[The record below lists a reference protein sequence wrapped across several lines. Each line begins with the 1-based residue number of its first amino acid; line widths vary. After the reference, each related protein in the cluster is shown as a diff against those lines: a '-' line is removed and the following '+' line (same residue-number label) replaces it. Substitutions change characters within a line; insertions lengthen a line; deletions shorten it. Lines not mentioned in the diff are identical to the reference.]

1 MTTLRALTV
10 VATLAACGSGTT
22 GLVDVALTTAPGSTV
37 LDGVQ
42 TLRMTLTNPR
52 RVTEATRTA
61 RGFDLALE
69 LDADDASSALLVEG
83 LDAAGAVVAYGQ
95 APVFPIAAINTK
107 IVVYVAPPMS
117 INAAPI
123 ALATARSHVA
133 GAPLDYGAVFAGG
146 LTADGKPTTDIA
158 VYNAYNHTL
167 VSGIPLPAARADL
180 AMVHA
185 GNGVV
190 FLFGGTGSDGGAT
203 GTLWR
208 FDTTVAPNGAFTTI
222 ADQPTF
228 ARAGQR
234 IVTVPSTA
242 YAITGSPAL
251 DFNGNATVTARTDLP
266 SLPAAGATAAGTAA
280 IFVGDTI
287 IRRRAAAYDTLSP
300 TGRVDAAVVRLPD
313 ATVAVVGGGDPLTRD
328 ALRIDAATGAITPV
342 PDVLQTPRRA
352 PSIAA
357 TSRHVVV
364 AGGTDAN
371 GDPIASAEILDATTL
386 APLAVVPITARTG
399 SYAVALPN
407 DQVLLIGGA
416 PAAALIELFTPDPP
430 AP

>member
-1 MTTLRALTV
+1 MTTLRALATTL
-10 VATLAACGSGTT
+10 AFTLAACGEGTT
-22 GLVDVALTTAPGSTV
+22 GLVDVSLTTAPGSTV

-52 RVTEATRTA
+52 RVIEATRTG
-61 RGFDLALE
+61 RGFDLVLDI
-69 LDADDASSALLVEG
+69 DADEAGSALLVEG
-83 LDAAGAVVAYGQ
+83 LDAAGALVAYGQ
-95 APVFPIAAINTK
+95 APLFPISAINTK

-123 ALATARSHVA
+123 ALATARSHIA

-146 LTADGKPTTDIA
+146 LTADGAPTTDIA

-185 GNGVV
+185 GNGLVY
-190 FLFGGTGSDGGAT
+190 LFGGTGADGNPT

-208 FDTTVAPNGAFTTI
+208 FDTTVAPNGAFSTVT
-222 ADQPTF
+222 DQPTY

-251 DFNGNATVTARTDLP
+251 DFNGAAALTARTDLP
-266 SLPAAGATAAGTAA
+266 SLPPAGATAAGTTA

-287 IRRRAAAYDTLSP
+287 IRRQAASYDTLSP
-300 TGRVDAAVVRLPD
+300 SGRVDAAVVKLPD
-313 ATVAVVGGGDPLTRD
+313 ATVAVVGGGEPLTRD
-328 ALRIDAATGAITPV
+328 ALRIDAATGAITTV
-342 PDVLQTPRRA
+342 ADALQTPRRA

-371 GDPIASAEILDATTL
+371 GDPIATAEILDAATL
-386 APLAVVPITARTG
+386 APIAVVPITARSG

-407 DQVLLIGGA
+407 DQVLLVGGA
-416 PAAALIELFTPDPP
+416 PASALIELFTPGPP
-430 AP
+430 